1 MNRFTT
7 YTLTLHSTK
16 QSILSMCFRS
26 HRHIID
32 IPSQLFYDGDLI
44 PLAPPEIQDRYLG
57 LDLLPNKDCPIVF
70 HGVRG

>member
-1 MNRFTT
+1 
-7 YTLTLHSTK
+7 
-16 QSILSMCFRS
+16 MCFRS